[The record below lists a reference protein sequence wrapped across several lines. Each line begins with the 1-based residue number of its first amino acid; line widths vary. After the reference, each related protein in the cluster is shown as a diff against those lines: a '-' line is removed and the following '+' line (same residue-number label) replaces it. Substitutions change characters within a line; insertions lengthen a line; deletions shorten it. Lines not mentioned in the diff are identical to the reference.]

1 MEVIRTRYRA
11 RLRSPRS
18 KYYVVEKCMVSPSD
32 RELGGHYSPIGI
44 VSRPEGLGRDEAY
57 AYCARLN
64 AEEEAKEAKE
74 SQPEN
79 R

>member
-1 MEVIRTRYRA
+1 MEVIKTRYRY

-18 KYYVVEKCMVSPSD
+18 KYYVVEKCMVTPSST
-32 RELGGHYSPIGI
+32 RELGGHYSPVAI

-57 AYCARLN
+57 AFCERLN
-64 AEEEAKEAKE
+64 AEEEAKE
-74 SQPEN
+74 SSH